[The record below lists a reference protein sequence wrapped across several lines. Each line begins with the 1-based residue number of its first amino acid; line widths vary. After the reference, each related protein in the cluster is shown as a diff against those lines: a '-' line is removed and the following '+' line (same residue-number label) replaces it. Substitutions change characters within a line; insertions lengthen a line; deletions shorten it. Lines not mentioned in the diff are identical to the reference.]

1 MAVAMVSPE
10 NNSGDR
16 NSRSETNSSLPPPSL
31 PRLGVP
37 SRNPLPL
44 SASQEAQVRD
54 VYHARVRRHCA
65 EEIKGMVILTS
76 HFTLTFFSAMRTL
89 PYMNIHIAFAAC
101 AANRT
106 VTIPFV
112 CRTQNRAMNACML
125 RHATTEEE
133 DAAREEWFARRVERQ
148 KEREHKARRAR
159 EQERFMKE
167 WWRIGSAGQEM
178 AAMSA
183 EEIERLK
190 RMEKEERRR
199 DKEMEEKLARG
210 ERVGGFRSRRIQSQK
225 QQQLLKEE
233 IERA

>member
-65 EEIKGMVILTS
+65 EEIK
-76 HFTLTFFSAMRTL
+76 
-89 PYMNIHIAFAAC
+89 AFAAC